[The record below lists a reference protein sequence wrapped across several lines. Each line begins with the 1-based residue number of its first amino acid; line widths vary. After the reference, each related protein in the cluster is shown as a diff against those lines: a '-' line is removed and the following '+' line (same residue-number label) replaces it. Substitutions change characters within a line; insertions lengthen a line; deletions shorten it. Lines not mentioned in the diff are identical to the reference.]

1 LRPQDRQ
8 VITVAPQDVRFVRD
22 FRLHACAVHEGA
34 LRNDMIG
41 KLYRGIIQRNEV
53 DAIRLEYGA
62 KLMRCARA
70 PVNGAAF
77 RDRSDKNGH
86 VDVAQWALF
95 PRGCRSKQIDQRY
108 LIRSRIMCV

>member
-1 LRPQDRQ
+1 
-8 VITVAPQDVRFVRD
+8 
-22 FRLHACAVHEGA
+22 
-34 LRNDMIG
+34 MIG

-77 RDRSDKNGH
+77 RDRSRKKGH
-86 VDVAQWALF
+86 VDVAQ
-95 PRGCRSKQIDQRY
+95 RSLLTRD
-108 LIRSRIMCV
+108 